1 MCLNLLS
8 TPPTHPPTHPA
19 ERDERERRK
28 VLYACYLLRAP
39 LWDTAVKPVASTV
52 HAVLR
57 PVPLVG
63 GMASYAFMMLEYM
76 QKHHFYTSGS

>member
-1 MCLNLLS
+1 M
-8 TPPTHPPTHPA
+8 
-19 ERDERERRK
+19 
-28 VLYACYLLRAP
+28 LYACYLLRAP

-52 HAVLR
+52 HSALA

-76 QKHHFYTSGS
+76 QKVSCIRKREGRTVVLD